1 VKLDNNEAE
10 SHFPISAHQ
19 QRQHHQRD
27 CIVTKEQALLF
38 GVLFC
43 VLAALLWSKWRH
55 DVVAACGLFL
65 AVVVGVIPERE
76 AFAGL
81 SHPAVL
87 IVALA
92 LIASRA
98 IENSGALTLFV
109 RPLLKNR
116 STVPSHIIATGGLG
130 ALMSAFI
137 NNVAALAIL
146 MPIDVEAAKKAQRA
160 PGLTLMPLSFAT
172 ILGGMVTLIGTPP
185 NIIASEFRAERIG
198 AGYSMFDFVPVGIV
212 VALAGLA
219 YVAFVGWRLVPR
231 RVGEVDLK
239 PSVEQF
245 AAEVLV
251 SADSAVIGKVL
262 AELEPEA
269 EANDVVPLGLIRGS
283 EPVPGNARFT
293 ALKAGD
299 TLIMEGPADGLAAFI
314 KDLRL
319 QPAPAE
325 RHGEALSTGKSERKL
340 RRAESVSLAQAV
352 VRADSVIAGRSA
364 AAIQLRS
371 RFRTTLL
378 GVSRRSELLR
388 QDLKSRILEP
398 GDMLLLCGRAPELKS
413 ALDSLRLMSLSHVDV
428 SPVSYERVAMAV
440 VPFALAIAGATLG
453 LLSFTIGLAIAVISY
468 AVSGLIPPREFYNQI
483 EWPAVIMLACL
494 LPLGIAFD
502 RVGGTGLV
510 AGSVLY
516 FAEGHSPIV
525 ALIVLMAIT
534 MTLSDVL
541 NSVATM
547 VIAGPLAITLAL
559 KLGVNP
565 DTFLMGATVAASCSF
580 LTPIG
585 HKNNTLILG
594 PGGYRFGDYWRVG
607 LPLELIVL
615 AVGVPALLR
624 FWPLD
629 APY

>member
-1 VKLDNNEAE
+1 
-10 SHFPISAHQ
+10 
-19 QRQHHQRD
+19 
-27 CIVTKEQALLF
+27 VTKEQALLF
-38 GVLFC
+38 GLLFF
-43 VLAALLWSKWRH
+43 VLAALLWGKWRH

-65 AVVVGVIPERE
+65 AVIVGVIPERE

-116 STVPSHIIATGGLG
+116 STVASHIIATGGLG

-198 AGYSMFDFVPVGIV
+198 AGYSMFDFAPVGLI

-219 YVAFVGWRLVPR
+219 YVAFIGWRLVPR
-231 RVGEVDLK
+231 REGEVDLK

-269 EANDVVPLGLIRGS
+269 EANDVVPLGLIRGG

-293 ALKAGD
+293 ALRAGD
-299 TLIMEGPADGLAAFI
+299 TLIMEGSADGLAAFI

-319 QPAPAE
+319 QPASADRE
-325 RHGEALSTGKSERKL
+325 GAALSTSFKYERKL
-340 RRAESVSLAQAV
+340 RRTEGVSLAQAV

-364 AAIQLRS
+364 AGIQLRS

-398 GDMLLLCGRAPELKS
+398 GDMLLLCGPAPDLKS
-413 ALDSLRLMSLSHVDV
+413 ALDSLRLMSVSHVDV
-428 SPVSYERVAMAV
+428 SPVSYERVALAV
-440 VPFALAIAGATLG
+440 VPFALAIAGATAG
-453 LLSFTIGLAIAVISY
+453 VLSFTIGLAIAVISY
-468 AVSGLIPPREFYNQI
+468 AASGLIPPREFYNQV
-483 EWPAVIMLACL
+483 EWPAVVMLACL

-516 FAEGHSPIV
+516 FAEGSSPIV
-525 ALIVLMAIT
+525 ALVVLMVIT

-565 DTFLMGATVAASCSF
+565 DTFLMGATIAASCSF

-585 HKNNTLILG
+585 HKNNALILG
-594 PGGYRFGDYWRVG
+594 PGGYRFSDYWRVG